1 MTDIDFS
8 DLKAQLTVEAN
19 AYRDNI
25 ALDMMT
31 ALVTADWYDRM
42 SPADVANHAYRL
54 ADAYLAK
61 REQEHKR

>member
-25 ALDMMT
+25 ALKMMT
-31 ALVTADWYDRM
+31 ALVEADWYDRM
-42 SPADVANHAYRL
+42 SPDEVARHAYRL

-61 REQEHKR
+61 RELEHKK